1 MECEKFKAKFDRIF
15 QHVGAETASI
25 WKGEKWS
32 DYVDALNY
40 VTCIQGQKISVKL
53 AFTRGDRIKA
63 NVSVGHYQE
72 DYRHYFSKEI
82 SFSAGKSENQIVQ
95 DLLKRLELNSLN
107 DRVLLLLE
115 GRKERMQKE
124 DDKKNRIEL
133 FKRLLPFRESYS
145 GKLSAYFANNT
156 RIEFDPIY
164 NVLEIRGDCEL
175 IMAACGKLSELLKK

>member
-15 QHVGAETASI
+15 QQVGEETTSI

-53 AFTRGDRIKA
+53 AFIRDDKFKA
-63 NVSVGHYQE
+63 NVSVGHYQK
-72 DYRHYFSKEI
+72 DYQYYFSKEI
-82 SFSAGKSENQIVQ
+82 SFSAGKSESQIFQ

-107 DRVLLLLE
+107 DRVSLLLG

-124 DDKKNRIEL
+124 EDKKNRIEL

-145 GKLSAYFANNT
+145 GKLSVHLANSV
-156 RIEFDPIY
+156 RIELDPIS
-164 NVLEIRGDCEL
+164 NTLGIRGDCEV
-175 IMAACGKLSELLKK
+175 IMAVCGKLSELLKK